1 MINEMKFKNKNTRI
15 ILYASVL
22 SVMLA
27 TTTSCKKNFLN
38 TVPVTSFSPAT
49 AFNTPARMLA
59 QVNALYE
66 QLKSGYLLGGRYEV
80 YGELRAD
87 EFINAKSNG
96 VTGLDTWNQNVNSG
110 TNEVKNTWQYA
121 YLTINSCNVF
131 LQGLSDNPNV
141 LDAATSAQYAAEAKF
156 VRAYSYLLLVQL
168 YAQPY
173 TANNGASLGL
183 PLRLKAESGTGS
195 NDLARST
202 VAQVYQQILSDLNAA
217 ETGLPLTYA
226 TAALNTSRAHKNTAI
241 ALKTRAYLNMGDYA
255 NAVKEAAKIVT
266 LTGSAYQAP
275 TGVANKLETSDVTV
289 FNSSYTGP
297 EALLT
302 MIFASND
309 QPGSQF
315 ALGSYYTPG
324 TEYWLNPAA
333 TIADPAYSS
342 ATSTDTR
349 KTLLQVT
356 GGHTYLNKWKTT
368 QSPYIDYIPVIRY
381 AEIMLNYA
389 EAAAR
394 TNDLATATRLLNA
407 VRRRSDP
414 AYVFPVTATAT
425 QTALI
430 NTILTERRIELL
442 GEGFKSFD
450 LMRLQQPLPA
460 KSGPPGNAPAVAPS
474 APNYIWPISGDEL
487 ALNKLCQPNP

>member
-1 MINEMKFKNKNTRI
+1 MKFKNKNTRYI
-15 ILYASVL
+15 IQASIL
-22 SVMLA
+22 SL
-27 TTTSCKKNFLN
+27 TLSLTTSCKKNYLD
-38 TVPVTSFSPAT
+38 TVPVTSFSPVT

-59 QVNALYE
+59 QINALYE

-87 EFINAKSNG
+87 DFINAKSNA

-110 TNEVKNTWQYA
+110 SNEVKYTWQYA
-121 YLTINSCNVF
+121 YIVINSCNVF

-141 LDAATSAQYAAEAKF
+141 LDATTTAQYAAEAKF
-156 VRAYSYLLLVQL
+156 VRAYAYLLLVQL
-168 YAQPY
+168 YAQPF
-173 TANNGASLGL
+173 TANNGAGLGL
-183 PLRLKAESGTGS
+183 PLRLKAESGTGD
-195 NDLARST
+195 NNLARST
-202 VAQVYQQILSDLNAA
+202 VAQVYQQILSDLNTA
-217 ETGLPLTYA
+217 EAGLPLTY
-226 TAALNTSRAHKNTAI
+226 TSAALNTSRAQRNTAV
-241 ALKTRAYLNMGDYA
+241 ALKTRVYLNMGDYA
-255 NAVKEAAKIVT
+255 NVIKEASKIVT
-266 LTGSAYQAP
+266 LSGTSYQA
-275 TGVANKLETSDVTV
+275 TSGVNNKLETSDVTV

-297 EALLT
+297 EAILT
-302 MIFASND
+302 MIFTPND

-324 TEYWLNPAA
+324 TEYWLNPTA
-333 TIADPAYSS
+333 TIADPVYSI

-349 KTLLQVT
+349 KSLLLAS
-356 GGHTYLNKWKTT
+356 GGHSYLNKWKTI
-368 QSPYIDYIPVIRY
+368 QSPYVDYIPVIRY

-394 TNDLATATRLLNA
+394 TGDLVTATTLLNA
-407 VRRRSDP
+407 VRHRSDP
-414 AYVFPVTATAT
+414 TYVFPPTAVST
-425 QTALI
+425 QAALV
-430 NTILTERRIELL
+430 NTILAERRIELL

-460 KSGPPGNAPAVAPS
+460 KSGPPGNAPTVAPT